1 MSRVDAANAS
11 IVLKAPNKRIP
22 PRSDYDWYLVIAC
35 VNVCVFMVYKGK
47 SVC

>member
-22 PRSDYDWYLVIAC
+22 PRSDYDWYLDITY
-35 VNVCVFMVYKGK
+35 VNICVFMAYKGT
-47 SVC
+47 SV